1 MQPFINTK
9 GLVTIPEIASR
20 SFHLCSQTK
29 RKSVVKY
36 CGQIRS
42 LTGYTKVAILDS
54 KGRLF
59 GKLSLLDLGAALA
72 ILMVVVG
79 IFVYPGAG
87 GSVAQVGNTQE
98 IEVDVIAR
106 GLTVLN
112 PEDFLA
118 KLAETD
124 STKIIVRN
132 QPYSDPIAVKKV
144 IPLPR
149 SVAVPQPDGSVKSF
163 PDPRPELG
171 YTADMLITLGG
182 RAEKSSNGPV
192 LGVPVK
198 IGTPIEIEGQDYN
211 FKVSTVAVRIL
222 DEATEAQPEAAPET
236 E

>member
-1 MQPFINTK
+1 M
-9 GLVTIPEIASR
+9 
-20 SFHLCSQTK
+20 
-29 RKSVVKY
+29 
-36 CGQIRS
+36 
-42 LTGYTKVAILDS
+42 AILDS

-72 ILMVVVG
+72 IVMVVFG
-79 IFVYPGAG
+79 IFFYPGTG
-87 GSVAQVGNTQE
+87 GSVAQVGANVRE

-112 PEDFLA
+112 PEDFLSA
-118 KLAETD
+118 LAETD

-132 QPYSDPIAVKKV
+132 QPYGGPIAVKKV
-144 IPLPR
+144 LALPR
-149 SVAVPQPDGSVKSF
+149 SVAVPQPDGTVKSY

-182 RAEKSSNGPV
+182 KAEITENGPV

-211 FKVSTVAVRIL
+211 FKVSAVAVRVL
-222 DEATEAQPEAAPET
+222 DEAAQNRATE
-236 E
+236 